1 MNKSLAVQTKK
12 LTKVFPGN
20 EAVKNCNMNV
30 ERGTIYGHLGP
41 NGAGKTTLF
50 KIISGLL
57 TPTMGNA
64 QVLGKDIVSERDIIL
79 SKIGT
84 IIETP
89 IFYEHLSAAGNLG
102 IHLAYMKKK
111 PGDIDAVLSKV
122 GLSNT
127 GVQPVSKFSL
137 GMRQRLAIAR
147 AIIHKPEL
155 LILDEPINGLD
166 PMGIREMRDFFIA
179 LVKEQNMTLLISSH
193 ILTEI
198 EHIADTIGIIKD
210 GTIVREVSMAELKSE
225 SPSGLED
232 YFMDIMTGRKE
243 NENTI

>member
-1 MNKSLAVQTKK
+1 
-12 LTKVFPGN
+12 
-20 EAVKNCNMNV
+20 
-30 ERGTIYGHLGP
+30 
-41 NGAGKTTLF
+41 
-50 KIISGLL
+50 
-57 TPTMGNA
+57 MGNA

-84 IIETP
+84 IIEPP

-166 PMGIREMRDFFIA
+166 PMGIREMRDLFIA